1 MRRILP
7 ILTIAFLAGFARA
20 EVPAT
25 DGYDSTKSDL
35 KMLEQAGIA
44 DEAPALLK
52 FFQQRTV
59 SEPDR
64 VKIGHI
70 IQKLGDDSFDTREAA
85 MDQIEQFGIAAI
97 GLLRQAG
104 REEDYEVVRRCEL
117 ALARIEKV
125 PSQALTSAAARRL
138 AVHKADGTAE
148 ALLAYL
154 PMADDDSVSEE
165 VRNAL
170 AAVATV
176 DKKPNK
182 ALLQAL
188 SDPLVIRRGAA
199 AEALVRSGPAELLPQ
214 LIAQFRREKDADTR
228 IRLAVALVT
237 GAKQKDLVPDLIDL
251 MSQVPLDLGW
261 QAEDV
266 MCRLAGEDKGPKVT
280 LGNDQASRTKARD
293 AWAEWW
299 KANEKGVD
307 LAKLEERAKMLGY
320 TMILEMDVRGITG
333 RVVELGPDNKERWKV
348 ENVQF
353 PIAAQLLNG
362 NRLLLAE
369 HNRHTIS
376 ERDITTGKIIWTQQV
391 LMPVAV
397 QRLPNGHTFVAARNQ
412 LVEFDA
418 ERKQVYSY
426 PRPQHDIVAAQKLR
440 NGEIIYAT
448 NGGQLVRLNAKRE
461 EVKSFSVGRVNY
473 YSGLQALSN
482 NRVLVTQLNSVAE
495 FDLESG
501 QSRWTANVNTPTSVQ
516 RLPNGNTL
524 VASMNSMK
532 VIELDSA
539 GKEVWTYTPNGAR
552 PWRAMRR

>member
-1 MRRILP
+1 
-7 ILTIAFLAGFARA
+7 
-20 EVPAT
+20 
-25 DGYDSTKSDL
+25 
-35 KMLEQAGIA
+35 
-44 DEAPALLK
+44 
-52 FFQQRTV
+52 
-59 SEPDR
+59 
-64 VKIGHI
+64 
-70 IQKLGDDSFDTREAA
+70 
-85 MDQIEQFGIAAI
+85 
-97 GLLRQAG
+97 
-104 REEDYEVVRRCEL
+104 
-117 ALARIEKV
+117 
-125 PSQALTSAAARRL
+125 
-138 AVHKADGTAE
+138 
-148 ALLAYL
+148 
-154 PMADDDSVSEE
+154 
-165 VRNAL
+165 
-170 AAVATV
+170 
-176 DKKPNK
+176 
-182 ALLQAL
+182 
-188 SDPLVIRRGAA
+188 
-199 AEALVRSGPAELLPQ
+199 
-214 LIAQFRREKDADTR
+214 
-228 IRLAVALVT
+228 
-237 GAKQKDLVPDLIDL
+237 
-251 MSQVPLDLGW
+251 
-261 QAEDV
+261 
-266 MCRLAGEDKGPKVT
+266 
-280 LGNDQASRTKARD
+280 
-293 AWAEWW
+293 
-299 KANEKGVD
+299 
-307 LAKLEERAKMLGY
+307 
-320 TMILEMDVRGITG
+320 MDVRGITG

-501 QSRWTANVNTPTSVQ
+501 QSRWTANVNTPTGVQ
-516 RLPNGNTL
+516 RWPNGNTL